1 MTDVVDTYEL
11 SPMQQGMLVHALS
24 SPGSGVDIEHIV
36 VTLQERLD
44 IPTFERA
51 LHDVIQRHPVL
62 RTQFRWGDVDQP
74 CQEVLAHAGLTATV
88 ADWSDLTPEV
98 AEQRFEAYRRTDR
111 RRDFDLSCA
120 PLLRLFVA
128 QFPGD
133 ESRVLWTFHHMLGD
147 GRSYIVLREWF
158 AFYDAALRGETLTL
172 PPARPY
178 RDYIEWRRTL
188 DLDTAEQF
196 WRAELGTFRAPT
208 PFGIDTPR
216 TLDPHDDRFGAHQ
229 QRLTRAL
236 SERLREA
243 ARRAD
248 VTVNTMIHAAWAFLL
263 HRYSGESDIVF
274 GATRTGRWTGIA
286 DADVMIGLFINTLPV
301 RVDVDDDAEV
311 VQWLH
316 ALRSEQIARRP
327 YEHTP
332 LAAVQAW
339 SGVGRGTP
347 LFESMVVFDYLSL
360 DACLQ
365 LPGRRFEYIG
375 QTNFPLALLVYGDD
389 EMLLRLEYSTE
400 RFSEAGS
407 ARMFA
412 HFVTVLERLAG
423 GDATHVRDLDPV
435 SPAERA
441 VLVGGGSVGVFEPV
455 DVTLHAGF
463 ERQAAATPDA
473 VAVCV
478 DTPTGTRSLSYG
490 ELDEQA
496 ETLAGILRARGVH
509 TGTVVGLRLHR
520 SPEVVIA
527 ILAILKAGGAYLP
540 LDPVYPAERAA
551 FMLTD
556 AGAHLVLTQR
566 ALAPDLH
573 TTAIPY
579 LCLDDPPPPTTAAPP
594 AATPGDGQDLAYV
607 MYTSGSTGQPKGV
620 QVTHHNVLRLF
631 AATDTWFHFGADD
644 VWTLFHS
651 YAFDVSVWEMWGA
664 LLHGGRLV
672 IIDHDTSRDPAAL
685 HTLLQHH
692 QVSVLCQTPTAFS
705 GLIDTDRTRPR
716 ADFALRHIIFAGEA
730 LQLHALTPWIDRYGD
745 QHPQLINMYGIT
757 ETTVHAT
764 YRPITATDLTTH
776 TGSLI
781 GTPIPDL
788 RLYLLDPHGQP
799 VPIGVTGEI
808 HIAGPGV
815 TNGYLH
821 RPELTAQRFLP
832 DPFHHGPMYRSGDL
846 ARRLEN
852 GDIEYLGRIDHQVK
866 IRGFRIELGEIE
878 TAIATHPAIHHVAVI
893 DREDTPGHKQL
904 TAYLV
909 TDTPTPTLTTELR
922 HTLRTHLPDYMI
934 PTHFHYLPTL
944 PLTPNGKL
952 DRNNLPTPQTQRAAS
967 GSPSAARGNPA
978 EQTIS
983 DVWKAVLHVDEVGL
997 DDHFFELGGDSLL
1010 TIRVHAQ
1017 LSEILGTDLPMVA
1030 LLQYPT
1036 VRSLAHHLAGGSDG
1050 AASANAA
1057 MNRARQQRAAY
1068 ARQRDLTRKG

>member
-1 MTDVVDTYEL
+1 MAHVVDTYEL

-24 SPGSGVDIEHIV
+24 SPGAGVDIEQIV
-36 VTLQERLD
+36 ITLHERLE

-51 LHDVIQRHPVL
+51 MNDVIRRHPVL
-62 RTQFRWGDVDQP
+62 RTQFRWGDVDEP
-74 CQEVLAHAGLTATV
+74 CQEVLAEAHLAATV
-88 ADWSDLTPEV
+88 ADWSDLTPEL
-98 AEQRFEAYRRTDR
+98 AGQRFTAYLRTDR
-111 RRDFDLSCA
+111 RRDFDLSHA

-133 ESRVLWTFHHMLGD
+133 ETRVVWTFHHMLGD

-158 AFYDAALRGETLTL
+158 EFYDAALRGETLTL
-172 PPARPY
+172 PTSRPY

-188 DLDTAEQF
+188 DLDAAEAF

-216 TLDPHDDRFGAHQ
+216 TVGPDDDRFGAHQ
-229 QRLTRAL
+229 RRLTREL
-236 SERLREA
+236 SDQLRA
-243 ARRAD
+243 AASRAG
-248 VTVNTMIHAAWAFLL
+248 VTVNTMIQAAWAFLL
-263 HRYSGESDIVF
+263 HRYSGETDIVF
-274 GATRTGRWTGIA
+274 GATRTGRWTGFSGA
-286 DADVMIGLFINTLPV
+286 DAMIGLLINTLPV
-301 RVDVDDDAEV
+301 RVDVDDDAELES
-311 VQWLH
+311 WLH

-365 LPGRRFEYIG
+365 LPGRHFEYIG

-389 EMLLRLEYSTE
+389 EMLFRLEYSTE
-400 RFSEAGS
+400 RFSAEAT
-407 ARMFA
+407 ARMFD
-412 HFVTVLERLAG
+412 HLVTVLGRLSD

-435 SPAERA
+435 GPEERA
-441 VLVGGGSVGVFEPV
+441 VLVGGSGMVFEPG

-463 ERQAAATPDA
+463 ARQVAACPEA
-473 VAVCV
+473 VAVCM
-478 DTPTGTRSLSYG
+478 DTAAGYRSLTYA
-490 ELDEQA
+490 ELDARA
-496 ETLAGILRARGVH
+496 EALAGALRGAGVGRGM
-509 TGTVVGLRLHR
+509 VVGIRLHR

-527 ILAILKAGGAYLP
+527 ILAVLKAGAAYLP
-540 LDPVYPAERAA
+540 LDPVYPPERVG

-556 AGAHLVLTQR
+556 TAATVVLTHSD
-566 ALAPDLH
+566 LADELAGLPVRCV
-573 TTAIPY
+573 
-579 LCLDDPPPPTTAAPP
+579 CLDHPLPTAADTAPE
-594 AATPGDGQDLAYV
+594 PGPGAGTDLAYV

-631 AATDTWFHFGADD
+631 AATDHWFGFGPTD

-672 IIDHDTSRDPAAL
+672 IVDHDTSRDPAAL
-685 HTLLQHH
+685 RALLQRQ
-692 QVSVLCQTPTAFS
+692 QVSVLCQTPSAFT
-705 GLIDTDRTRPR
+705 GLSDTDRTSAP
-716 ADFALRHIIFAGEA
+716 ADFALRYIIFAGEA
-730 LQLHALTPWIDRYGD
+730 LPLHSLAPWIDRYGD
-745 QHPQLINMYGIT
+745 TAPQLINMYGIT

-764 YRPITATDLTTH
+764 YRRITATDVAAH

-781 GTPIPDL
+781 GQPIPDL
-788 RLYLLDPHGQP
+788 RLYLLDRHGQP
-799 VPIGVTGEI
+799 VPIGVPGEI
-808 HIAGPGV
+808 HLAGPGV
-815 TNGYLH
+815 SNGYLN
-821 RPELTAQRFLP
+821 RPDLTAQRFLT
-832 DPFHHGPMYRSGDL
+832 DPFHGGPMYRSGDL
-846 ARRLEN
+846 ARRLDN

-878 TAIATHPAIHHVAVI
+878 TALAAHPAIHHVAVI
-893 DREDTPGHKQL
+893 DRPDPTGQKHL
-904 TAYLV
+904 IAYLV

-922 HTLRTHLPDYMI
+922 HHLRTHLPEYMI
-934 PTHFHYLPTL
+934 PAHFHYLPTL

-952 DRNNLPTPQTQRAAS
+952 DRNNLPTPQPQRAVS
-967 GSPSAARGNPA
+967 NPYSAPRNPA
-978 EQTIS
+978 ERAIA
-983 DVWKAVLHVDEVGL
+983 DVWKSVLHIDDVGL

-1017 LSEILGTDLPMVA
+1017 LSERLHRDLPMVA

-1036 VRSLAHHLAGGSDG
+1036 VRSLAQHLAGGSDAT
-1050 AASANAA
+1050 AAADAT

-1068 ARQRDLTRKG
+1068 ARHRDLARKG